1 MLSGLNFPGSHSSSL
16 SKVSASP
23 WNPAEPAP
31 TSAASQKQEDDT
43 SEIQIIE
50 EEEEEVLV
58 DDFDGQCCRT
68 YPYNHSKI
76 QRFREEKNK
85 KDKEKRKKEEE
96 HKKEQEQKE
105 SAKHLANV
113 QSVKIPTSNPEKSLN
128 STKQNET
135 LTTSAGNKRDA
146 ASIFHKKYFWCHL
159 NRDNIYYYRSSTFTK
174 IAPRP
179 KKFINHIFTS
189 GKESLLCY
197 QMKYH

>member
-23 WNPAEPAP
+23 WNPAEPGP
-31 TSAASQKQEDDT
+31 TSVASQKQQDDT
-43 SEIQIIE
+43 SEIQII

-76 QRFREEKNK
+76 QRWREEKNK
-85 KDKEKRKKEEE
+85 KDKEKRKREEE
-96 HKKEQEQKE
+96 HKKEQQQKE

-128 STKQNET
+128 STKQNDT
-135 LTTSAGNKRDA
+135 LTTSAGNKRDTVSF
-146 ASIFHKKYFWCHL
+146 SI
-159 NRDNIYYYRSSTFTK
+159 RNIFGVT
-174 IAPRP
+174 
-179 KKFINHIFTS
+179 
-189 GKESLLCY
+189 
-197 QMKYH
+197 